1 LDQVYDDTTRRDG
14 LGGYRDGTL
23 KRRLQTPRYDTTRHD
38 TTTQRHNTMTTAA
51 ASLAALAGL
60 AAWVDGKYHVRQD
73 VAALRFKKGA
83 ERWYAELGTS

>member
-1 LDQVYDDTTRRDG
+1 
-14 LGGYRDGTL
+14 
-23 KRRLQTPRYDTTRHD
+23 
-38 TTTQRHNTMTTAA
+38 MTTAA

-83 ERWYAELGTS
+83 ERYYDELGTSCFSFSPSTIPLYQH

>member
-1 LDQVYDDTTRRDG
+1 
-14 LGGYRDGTL
+14 
-23 KRRLQTPRYDTTRHD
+23 
-38 TTTQRHNTMTTAA
+38 MTTAA